1 MGFTLESAGT
11 FVMRSQQHSR
21 GATGLGWVLAGG
33 GARGAY
39 EVGVLSYVF
48 ERIARDLDRALP
60 LDVVSGSSI
69 GAIHALAL
77 ATWADDPRVGL
88 RMLTRRWADLSL
100 DDVVRLDRRRSFN
113 MIRALLGW
121 PLRRPSPDAERG
133 GVLDP
138 RPLDALLSSMMDA
151 DRVADHLLAGR
162 LSAVSVTAT
171 HVGTGRTTVFY
182 QRAQNAGDGE
192 LPWQSRRAR
201 AFPVTLATEHA
212 LASAAIPFLFPAVRI
227 EGELYCDGSLRQ
239 HVPLSPARLLGARAL
254 VVINPRAT
262 NALTG
267 ELSPA
272 DRERA
277 FPGPLF
283 LLGKMLNALTLDRID
298 ADVEQHQLINRLLL
312 AGERRFG
319 PGFVRELNG
328 ALAQMGATE
337 VRPLPLLQISA
348 SEDIGKLA
356 AGFVRTPR
364 FRRRCSTLLDHAFAR
379 LADGE
384 AANEADLL
392 SYLLFDGA
400 FAGELIALGRRDARQ
415 RHDEIAE
422 FFRSQVV
429 VEPAP
434 RPAFKA
440 VER

>member
-1 MGFTLESAGT
+1 
-11 FVMRSQQHSR
+11 
-21 GATGLGWVLAGG
+21 
-33 GARGAY
+33 
-39 EVGVLSYVF
+39 VLSYLF
-48 ERIARDLDRALP
+48 ERVARDLDRMLP

-69 GAIHALAL
+69 GAIHALAI
-77 ATWADDPRVGL
+77 ANWADDPRVGM
-88 RMLTRRWADLSL
+88 RMLSRRWADLSL

-151 DRVADHLLAGR
+151 GRIAEHLSAGR
-162 LSAVSVTAT
+162 LAAVSVTAT

-182 QRAQNAGDGE
+182 QRAGDGT
-192 LPWQSRRAR
+192 LPWQGRRAR
-201 AFPVTLATEHA
+201 AYPVTLTTEHA

-262 NALTG
+262 PALTC
-267 ELSPA
+267 EPSDA
-272 DRERA
+272 ERERA

-298 ADVEQHQLINRLLL
+298 ADVEQHELVNRLLA
-312 AGERRFG
+312 AGEKRFG

-328 ALAQMGATE
+328 TLVQMGGAE

-356 AGFVRTPR
+356 AAFVRTPR
-364 FRRRCSTLLDHAFAR
+364 FRRRCSTLLDHAFSR

-422 FFRSQVV
+422 FFRAQLATQ
-429 VEPAP
+429 PAP
-434 RPAFKA
+434 RVPVKA
-440 VER
+440 V